1 MLYEKTNSPAIL
13 MALAAITLTLVTAAG
28 LTHYPALAV
37 SKKGDSSS
45 STTKDTSTNTNPN
58 SLTQKEL
65 KSFISCVTTANK
77 SQGLTHKVVRTCLD
91 TALGIPPA
99 ASDTAAAAAAAAAGT
114 GAASA
119 GSTTAAG

>member
-1 MLYEKTNSPAIL
+1 
-13 MALAAITLTLVTAAG
+13 MALVAITLTLVTAAG

-91 TALGIPPA
+91 TTLGIPPA
-99 ASDTAAAAAAAAAGT
+99 ASDTAAAAAAAAGT

-119 GSTTAAG
+119 GSTTTAAG